1 MKMGLRIALVA
12 LVCLS
17 WLRLVEALEV
27 SEVRGILDAAGGS
40 GRSGS
45 IVLSAG
51 SLGQP
56 FQTGR
61 MASGGGY
68 RLTAGFLAPNT
79 NSHPPDP
86 GLTGDFNADGAVDF
100 ADFLLFARGYGASLG
115 EAGYDSRFDLD
126 GDGRVGFQD
135 FLAFAKGYGKRK

>member
-1 MKMGLRIALVA
+1 MKMGLQIALFV
-12 LVCLS
+12 LVCLCG
-17 WLRLVEALEV
+17 LRLVEALEV
-27 SEVRGILDAAGGS
+27 SEVRGVLDAAGGA

-45 IVLSAG
+45 TVLSAG

-56 FQTGR
+56 FQTGS
-61 MASGGGY
+61 MVSGGY
-68 RLTAGFLAPNT
+68 RLTAGFLTPNT
-79 NSHPPDP
+79 HLRPPDP

-135 FLAFAKGYGKRK
+135 FLVFAKGYGKR